1 MNTASPRSTL
11 AAMPMAKL
19 WAARSVRSRQTRGS
33 KVRAVAWSTV
43 RMVFLFGLPAGRG
56 PGFSLLNA
64 SEMASRCRE
73 KGRAG
78 EESWQKKG
86 SGRGIPW
93 HRVPRTLQVRY
104 SRPSLEQLAAVT
116 DMSRRIAIVED
127 EPAIRGN
134 YVDVLRK
141 QGYEVA
147 AYANR
152 ADALAA
158 FRTRLPDLAVVD
170 IGLGD
175 DIDGGFA
182 LCRELRAMS
191 ATVPI
196 IFLSARDSD
205 FDIVAG
211 LRLGA
216 DDYLTKDVSLPHLL
230 ARIAALFRRAELA
243 AQPQA
248 AEERLERGALHL
260 DLKRFSVTWRGTAVT
275 LTLTEFW
282 MVHALCKFPE
292 HVKSREQLMREA
304 NLVVDEGTIPSHVKR
319 IRRKFLAADAR
330 FDAID
335 TVYGMGY
342 RWKS

>member
-1 MNTASPRSTL
+1 M
-11 AAMPMAKL
+11 AA
-19 WAARSVRSRQTRGS
+19 
-33 KVRAVAWSTV
+33 
-43 RMVFLFGLPAGRG
+43 
-56 PGFSLLNA
+56 
-64 SEMASRCRE
+64 RCRE
-73 KGRAG
+73 KGRTG
-78 EESWQKKG
+78 EESWQKDG
-86 SGRGIPW
+86 SGHGMFR
-93 HRVPRTLQVRY
+93 RQVPRMLQVRY

-116 DMSRRIAIVED
+116 AMSRRIAIVED

-134 YVDVLRK
+134 YADVLRK

-147 AYANR
+147 AYGNR

-230 ARIAALFRRAELA
+230 ARIAALFRRSDLLA
-243 AQPQA
+243 TPQA
-248 AEERLERGALHL
+248 SEEILERGPLSL
-260 DLKRFSVTWRGTAVT
+260 DLKRLTAHWAGKRVD

-282 MVHALCKFPE
+282 MVHALARFPG
-292 HVKSREQLMREA
+292 HVKDRDGLMRDA
-304 NLVVDEGTIPSHVKR
+304 KIVVDDSTITSHIKR
-319 IRRKFLAADAR
+319 IRKKFLVLDAK
-330 FDAID
+330 FDCVE

-342 RWKS
+342 RWNTA